1 MILCSNCQHG
11 GGRVEMLE
19 GGIKRL
25 SLNKPQNRSDTRQLC
40 SGTKSERGITFNWKG
55 VSLLRVDC
63 SYDRNKFT

>member
-40 SGTKSERGITFNWKG
+40 SGTKSERGITQFQLERRLIVEG
-55 VSLLRVDC
+55 GLFIR
-63 SYDRNKFT
+63 